1 MVKRTPLLLLLLL
14 PGCVVARPGS
24 TPTDQARIAVAEC
37 FIFSTF
43 LPLPDN
49 GTTGQ
54 ERVAPTQLAPCLSA
68 RRDDTYSAPGSLR
81 SRRRFF
87 ARMKTWKSK
96 N

>member
-37 FIFSTF
+37 FIFATF

-54 ERVAPTQLAPCLSA
+54 ERVPPTQLAPCLSA
-68 RRDDTYSAPGSLR
+68 RRDATYSAPGASR

-87 ARMKTWKSK
+87 ARIKSWKSK
-96 N
+96 D

>member
-1 MVKRTPLLLLLLL
+1 MVKRTLLLLLLLL

-37 FIFSTF
+37 FIFTTF

-49 GTTGQ
+49 SAAGQ
-54 ERVAPTQLAPCLSA
+54 ELAPPDYLPPCLSA
-68 RRDDTYSAPGSLR
+68 RRNDTYSAPGALR

-87 ARMKTWKSK
+87 DRMKTWKSK